1 MSCVFKK
8 KLPASTV
15 SRDRHVFIFKGPA
28 IRIIA
33 RLIVTWL
40 IVTLLL
46 VPVIVVRA
54 VEAVVLQM
62 SCIMLASGLFI
73 VVVSAITNARAAEIF
88 MAGVT

>member
-1 MSCVFKK
+1 M
-8 KLPASTV
+8 
-15 SRDRHVFIFKGPA
+15 
-28 IRIIA
+28 
-33 RLIVTWL
+33 WL
-40 IVTLLL
+40 IVSLLL

-54 VEAVVLQM
+54 VDAVVLQI